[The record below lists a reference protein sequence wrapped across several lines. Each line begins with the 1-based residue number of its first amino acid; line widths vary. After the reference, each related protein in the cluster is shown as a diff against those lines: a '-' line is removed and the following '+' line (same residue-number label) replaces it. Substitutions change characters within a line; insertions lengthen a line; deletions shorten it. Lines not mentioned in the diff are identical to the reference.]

1 MRHLRPVVSV
11 SLTLSSPYVFAS
23 FSPSYKAHIV
33 SLLSVNG
40 MALTFFSSVLTSCGR
55 GSLPCWRTA
64 GSSYVLGLWDVEGFG
79 IYVVSSLTIVTC
91 NGTDPFLFT
100 QVSDRCVVALVP
112 KQTSS
117 YNIPSSASI
126 SRTSISRYGEWADR
140 VALCFITTYST
151 DIRPVS
157 GCAGKFVIKLTP
169 CKCSVV

>member
-1 MRHLRPVVSV
+1 MRSAHEMRHLRPVVSV

-40 MALTFFSSVLTSCGR
+40 M
-55 GSLPCWRTA
+55 A